1 MTLSRLV
8 ARPMISSLF
17 IYGGVNALRNADAH
31 AVKAGP
37 VADKIVPLAQKAA
50 PSAPIP
56 TNAKTLVQIN
66 AGAQIV
72 AGLAFATGRAPR
84 LSALVLAGSLVPTT
98 VAGHAF
104 WDEDDAAAKK
114 AQLLQFIKNTAVLGG
129 LLIAAGDTE
138 GKPGVAWRA
147 GRASKDAKR
156 EARLLATTAR
166 REAKHYAKA
175 ARREAKLA
183 KAQLT

>member
-17 IYGGVNALRNADAH
+17 VMGGINALRHTDSH
-31 AVKAGP
+31 AVKATK
-37 VADKIVPLAQKAA
+37 VTDRVVPMAKKAA

-56 TNAKTLVQIN
+56 EDAKTLVRIN
-66 AGAQIV
+66 AGVQIA

-84 LSALVLAGSLVPTT
+84 LSATLLAGSLVPTT
-98 VAGHAF
+98 LAGHAF
-104 WDEDDAAAKK
+104 WDEQDPAARQ
-114 AQLLQFIKNTAVLGG
+114 AQLLAFVKNTAVLGG

-138 GKPGVAWRA
+138 GKPGVAWRTR
-147 GRASKDAKR
+147 RAAKD
-156 EARLLATTAR
+156 AR
-166 REAKHYAKA
+166 REARHLATS